1 MNAGAASA
9 PRDGLYLGLIS
20 GTSIDAVDAALV
32 EIRGGQP
39 RLCRALGH
47 PIPGPLAS
55 ALHRVD
61 AQTPLD
67 TLLDLDQQVARLHA
81 EAARRLLSEAKT
93 GAAEVIAI
101 GSHGQTVY
109 HRPHGPY
116 PTTVQLGDPSRLA
129 AETGITTVA
138 DFRRRDMALGGQG
151 APLVPAFHAACLR
164 QAGEDRAVLN
174 LGGIANLT
182 LLPGTD
188 TAPVTGFDTGPA
200 NTLLDA
206 WFRQHRD
213 GTYDRDGAW
222 AAGGALHTGLLRR
235 LLNDDYLKRP
245 PPKSTGPEYFS
256 PDWLHRQLDA
266 LPGAPPAPQDVQRT
280 LLAFTAQSAVA
291 ALAEALPGVRQLYIC
306 GGGIHNTALWR
317 ALAAA
322 LASRCP
328 GCQLTPTTEA
338 GLDPDWLEAMA
349 FAWLAYRTLAGLPG
363 NLPEVTGA
371 RQAAPLGGIFPA
383 G

>member
-1 MNAGAASA
+1 MA
-9 PRDGLYLGLIS
+9 PTDGRYLGLMS

-32 EIRGGQP
+32 EIREGSP
-39 RLCRALGH
+39 RLLRARGH
-47 PIPGPLAS
+47 PIPAPLAA

-61 AQTPLD
+61 GQTPLD
-67 TLLDLDQQVARLHA
+67 TLLDLDQQVAQLHA
-81 EAARRLLSEAKT
+81 EAACRLLAET
-93 GAAEVIAI
+93 GTDSAQVVAI

-116 PTTVQLGDPSRLA
+116 PSSVQLGDPSRIA
-129 AETGITTVA
+129 AETALTTVA

-164 QAGEDRAVLN
+164 QPGEDRAVLN

-182 LLPGTD
+182 LLPGGD
-188 TAPVTGFDTGPA
+188 EAPVTGFDTGPA

-206 WFRQHRD
+206 WFRRHR
-213 GTYDRDGAW
+213 GGAYDRDGAW
-222 AAGGALHTGLLRR
+222 AAGGTVHTGLLRQ
-235 LLNDDYLKRP
+235 LMADDYLQRP
-245 PPKSTGPEYFS
+245 PPKSTGPEHYNL
-256 PDWLHRQLDA
+256 DWLQRQLDA
-266 LPGAPPAPQDVQRT
+266 LPGPTPRPQEVQRT
-280 LLAFTAQSAVA
+280 LLSFTAQSAA
-291 ALAEALPGVRQLYIC
+291 EALARALPGVRRLYLC
-306 GGGIHNTALWR
+306 GGGVHNPALRR
-317 ALAAA
+317 ALVAQ
-322 LASRCP
+322 LASHCP
-328 GCQLTPTTEA
+328 GCHLSSTAEA

-371 RQAAPLGGIFPA
+371 RQAAPLGGIYPA